1 MIVCDGLRMI
11 YMIVYDGSLHMNISH
26 RDADLDNLDLCFM
39 LLNSSASLSL
49 LELCMSSRQR
59 TGKA

>member
-1 MIVCDGLRMI
+1 
-11 YMIVYDGSLHMNISH
+11 MIVYDGSLHMNISH